1 MSAWK
6 RQKWIVGVLL
16 NLDFVKAY
24 DILGWNFIFNVL
36 KARGFGIRWISW
48 MKLILLEGKSQI
60 VVNGNVGN

>member
-16 NLDFVKAY
+16 NLDSVKAY